1 MLRKVNWNKFSEEE
15 KIAIKN
21 SILLVGLL
29 RRMCKV
35 SLVKKAEISDE
46 MNEVNRTEV
55 ERTMQESGQVLG
67 SLGLQG

>member
-15 KIAIKN
+15 KISIKN

-29 RRMCKV
+29 RKMCKV

>member
-1 MLRKVNWNKFSEEE
+1 
-15 KIAIKN
+15 
-21 SILLVGLL
+21 
-29 RRMCKV
+29 MCKV